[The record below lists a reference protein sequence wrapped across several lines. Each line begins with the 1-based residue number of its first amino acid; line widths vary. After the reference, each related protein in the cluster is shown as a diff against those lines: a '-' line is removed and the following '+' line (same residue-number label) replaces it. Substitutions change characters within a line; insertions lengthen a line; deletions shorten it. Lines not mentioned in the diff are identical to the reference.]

1 MINKESN
8 SPEVKAKPY
17 FDSCM
22 GILSSVQL
30 CFKDNPQNQ
39 LMHYVVKWVNLYL
52 LKYYLIGLFPIIF
65 ALSQIVAVV

>member
-22 GILSSVQL
+22 GILSSVEL

-39 LMHYVVKWVNLYL
+39 LMY
-52 LKYYLIGLFPIIF
+52 
-65 ALSQIVAVV
+65 